1 VAKNNRIV
9 AMSLSLFPLI
19 FVLVMLPI
27 IPEIVPVH
35 FGLSGVTRY
44 GNRIEIFT
52 LPGFAVLMQ
61 LCWVLIEN
69 AVMHQKE
76 SGLQN
81 LKMLF
86 WCNILLTFIITVVT
100 MWIVY
105 AAIDGIEELTD
116 GRFDLLRMLSVV
128 FNIMC
133 IGIGNFLP
141 KCKQNK
147 FIGIRLSWTMK
158 SEHNWY
164 KTHRFGGKAYLI
176 YGIIATLLCL
186 LVLDGQAGLLF
197 SVIGILTLLAI
208 ISCYSYH
215 IYKL

>member
-1 VAKNNRIV
+1 
-9 AMSLSLFPLI
+9 
-19 FVLVMLPI
+19 
-27 IPEIVPVH
+27 
-35 FGLSGVTRY
+35 
-44 GNRIEIFT
+44 
-52 LPGFAVLMQ
+52 
-61 LCWVLIEN
+61 
-69 AVMHQKE
+69 
-76 SGLQN
+76 
-81 LKMLF
+81 
-86 WCNILLTFIITVVT
+86 